1 MAVYPLSTSIRS
13 NVPADSLLYD
23 LCVYRMDADRNKYYL
38 IDVRQQKF
46 KDNHQTQIHMSE
58 DIIEPLSTIYIMEM
72 TLYRK
77 TMLHTHSVTPK
88 PFTKMYTLAEFSTGK
103 ACSEAKRENLCYFE
117 STGTPKPESQGAKR
131 N

>member
-23 LCVYRMDADRNKYYL
+23 LCIYRMDTDRNKYYL

-58 DIIEPLSTIYIMEM
+58 DINEPLSTIYIMEM

-88 PFTKMYTLAEFSTGK
+88 PSQRCIRLQ
-103 ACSEAKRENLCYFE
+103 NLVQVRRALRRNVKI
-117 STGTPKPESQGAKR
+117 SVILNRQAHLNLIVRGAKR